1 MVRRVT
7 HLMRFLSTF
16 VVMLALGSAAPTLA
30 AQEPGPPQG
39 AERDSLELR
48 VRQRMT
54 QMLQRQLGLT
64 DEQTRKL
71 GATSRKFEQQNRDLF
86 VQERQV
92 RLGIR
97 DELALA
103 DTSRQMQVSRLL
115 DQMLLVQKQR
125 VELLEAEQR
134 ELATFMTPQQR
145 ARYFGMKEQIRRRVD
160 EMREQGGRAQGGRPP
175 GARPQGG
182 RPPTGPGPRG
192 GARRPPG
199 GAS

>member
-1 MVRRVT
+1 MVRRMT
-7 HLMRFLSTF
+7 HLMRCLSTF
-16 VVMLALGSAAPTLA
+16 VVSLTLGVATPTLA
-30 AQEPGPPQG
+30 AQEPGPPAHG
-39 AERDSLELR
+39 AERDSIELR

-86 VQERQV
+86 VRERQV
-92 RLGIR
+92 RLGLR
-97 DELALA
+97 DELALS
-103 DTSRQMQVSRLL
+103 DTSRQVQVSRLL
-115 DQMLLVQKQR
+115 DQMLQVQKQR
-125 VELLEAEQR
+125 VELLESEQR

-145 ARYFGMKEQIRRRVD
+145 ARYFGMQEQIRRRVD
-160 EMREQGGRAQGGRPP
+160 EMRQQGGRPP
-175 GARPQGG
+175 GGRPQGG
-182 RPPTGPGPRG
+182 RPPDGPGVRG

>member
-1 MVRRVT
+1 MVRRMP
-7 HLMRFLSTF
+7 HFMRYLSTL
-16 VVMLALGSAAPTLA
+16 VVLLVGLLTLGVAAPALA
-30 AQEPGPPQG
+30 AQAPGRPHG
-39 AERDSLELR
+39 GERDSLELR

-64 DEQTRKL
+64 DEQTQKL
-71 GATSRKFEQQNRDLF
+71 GATSRKFEQQHRDLF
-86 VQERQV
+86 VRERQV
-92 RLGIR
+92 RLGLR
-97 DELALA
+97 DEIALG
-103 DTSRQMQVSRLL
+103 DTSRQVQVSRLL

-145 ARYFGMKEQIRRRVD
+145 ARYFGMQEQIRRRVD
-160 EMREQGGRAQGGRPP
+160 EMREQGGRPQGG
-175 GARPQGG
+175 RPQGG
-182 RPPTGPGPRG
+182 RPPAGPGLRG